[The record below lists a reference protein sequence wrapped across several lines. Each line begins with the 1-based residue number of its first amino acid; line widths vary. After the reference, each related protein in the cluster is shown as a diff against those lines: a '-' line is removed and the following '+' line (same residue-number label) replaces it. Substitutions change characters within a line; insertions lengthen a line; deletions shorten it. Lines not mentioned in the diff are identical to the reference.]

1 MLRLSRSSLKS
12 WARTLSARSTNPS
25 PRPIST
31 ATLQPLTNF
40 VPPSAAGQTGTALMA
55 QQLLS
60 SRSRLLSAS
69 AIDRSYLADH
79 ALSISDPDAYWS
91 EIAANNYHWEKSFD
105 ASTVLKYN
113 FHASK
118 VRTVASVDYCHK
130 ISYVATIH
138 LASLVAGT
146 HSHRVVQRG

>member
-12 WARTLSARSTNPS
+12 WARTLSARSAN

-31 ATLQPLTNF
+31 ATLQPLTS
-40 VPPSAAGQTGTALMA
+40 PSAGQTGTALTA
-55 QQLLS
+55 RQLLS

-105 ASTVLKYN
+105 ASKVLKYN

-118 VRTVASVDYCHK
+118 VRTVASADYCHT
-130 ISYVATIH
+130 ISYVASIH